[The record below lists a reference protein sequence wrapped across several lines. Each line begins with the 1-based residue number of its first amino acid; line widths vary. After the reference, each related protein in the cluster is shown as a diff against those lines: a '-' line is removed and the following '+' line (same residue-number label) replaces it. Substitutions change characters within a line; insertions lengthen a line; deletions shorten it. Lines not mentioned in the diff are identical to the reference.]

1 MYRGMNEFKK
11 GYRPRRNLVKSD
23 RGKVVACS
31 PSILDKCKNRFC
43 LLLNLCRVTDV
54 RQHEICSPGSVVP
67 SLSAYEFMTA
77 IESLK
82 RHKLPGTD
90 QI

>member
-1 MYRGMNEFKK
+1 
-11 GYRPRRNLVKSD
+11 
-23 RGKVVACS
+23 VVADS
-31 PSILDKCKNRFC
+31 HGILDKCKNHFC
-43 LLLNLCRVTDV
+43 LLLNLFRVTDV
-54 RQHEICSPGSVVP
+54 RQHEICTAGSIVP
-67 SLSAYEFMTA
+67 YLSAYEVMAA

>member
-1 MYRGMNEFKK
+1 MNEFKK
-11 GYRPRRNLVKSD
+11 GYRPRKNLVKSD
-23 RGKVVACS
+23 GCNGVACS
-31 PSILDKCKNRFC
+31 PIILDKCKNRSC

-54 RQHEICSPGSVVP
+54 WQHEICTPGSVVP
-67 SLSAYEFMTA
+67 SLSAYEFMTT

-82 RHKLPGTD
+82 RHELSGTD